1 MKLKELLQELID
13 KNVSLE
19 KSANILWQWKIYEA
33 AKEEE
38 RYGKVRDASP
48 DAQEHLHRVAEAH
61 RLQLEHYLVVAN
73 ISDELVSAI
82 VRPDKVKP
90 KVKLRVKSEEWRRFF
105 FNNS

>member
-13 KNVSLE
+13 KEVSLE

-33 AKEEE
+33 AKDEE
-38 RYGKVRDASP
+38 RYGIERDASP
-48 DAQEHLHRVAEAH
+48 DAQTHLHRVSESH

-82 VRPDKVKP
+82 VRPDKH
-90 KVKLRVKSEEWRRFF
+90 
-105 FNNS
+105 